1 MHCSCSNEQSKSY
14 LPGTDKTLTL
24 AGYYHP
30 KIRSETWPRT
40 PFEGDCW
47 IPEADAGKMGV
58 CGATAA
64 GTTGVLAPGRR
75 NAEAEGASLIGVPTV
90 GVDGS
95 APRGVP

>member
-1 MHCSCSNEQSKSY
+1 
-14 LPGTDKTLTL
+14 
-24 AGYYHP
+24 
-30 KIRSETWPRT
+30 
-40 PFEGDCW
+40 
-47 IPEADAGKMGV
+47 MGV